1 MLGILNFLIGIGLA
15 AGAAI
20 INPAI
25 QGANFI
31 KNLGIN
37 LLDASTEFIGD
48 GTQGLIGHVVKAIHC
63 HRECE
68 RLKKMFATNLVNID
82 GNGNASEGDNVKINE
97 DIKKIIK
104 EIRDYQ
110 EDEESERNGKK
121 TAPRK
126 VNVKKCLD
134 TLNNNDVRAI
144 MKMSADLVFSK
155 NISEYLECSST
166 YKKLA
171 QSGDKKEEVKTIEL
185 LIEITVDTYVKDTF
199 YKMPDDFKVLAYIMK
214 QTLKECDSRDSNEHV
229 VVDEKDY
236 GDLVDKL
243 IDKLLPF
250 VANQNGGVINPQVIA
265 SAKYAPKYI
274 MRACPGCGYDGP
286 RILVDEKN
294 NSVHCAACGKTYDVL
309 QYIEPEIC
317 TEIDKKV
324 NVILND
330 SEEIKDLI
338 KDQNEENKRQIA
350 ELKEQLKEQYKAQL
364 TREYLDAC
372 LKDQT
377 DSFEEKFKEIVNEQ
391 EKLTAD
397 FRGRISNVISLIES
411 QGYNLQELKE
421 NVSATIEM
429 IEAKNEEDRRINAHL
444 SQKLDSLGDQIASL
458 YKYAKEQFAGLD
470 DKSDRILE
478 YVEKMCSK
486 EYYEEMSN
494 ALGTDIN
501 KAIAREME
509 TGYSNIA
516 ALNATSISQ
525 ILAAIDD
532 LKNSNTNSDGKV
544 DVSQLEKAIQ
554 KENAQLS
561 GQITGLQYLIESNHQ
576 LLNSKMDANH
586 QESLTLLRII
596 IKQQDEIKATTL
608 ANAGL
613 KMNKRDFEKIYRGR
627 IPSKYLINRGLP
639 GAFPCPYCGAEEDR
653 AMNEEQYCRC
663 SVCGNYFFK
672 VDPFKKDQDGRTFET
687 VLKNDYGHDEKL
699 ENEFATSAK
708 IEKWRN
714 EHTAERRSILNVQK
728 LKLTEKSRQDML
740 VILPKELGESIRA
753 LHWCDPDEVN
763 RIETLVFPSN
773 ITNIEGLNFR
783 SNTDG
788 VNYIYLKNIVFA
800 CDEQGKYRLEPNQP
814 VTVNRGVN
822 VYGKY
827 SDGKNIEPKI
837 I

>member
-15 AGAAI
+15 AGEAI
-20 INPAI
+20 ENPAI

-31 KNLGIN
+31 KKLGIN
-37 LLDASTEFIGD
+37 LLGASTEFIGD
-48 GTQGLIGHVVKAIHC
+48 GTQGLIGHVVKAIQC

-68 RLKKMFATNLVNID
+68 RLKNMFVTNLVNID
-82 GNGNASEGDNVKINE
+82 GNGNAREGDNVKIKR
-97 DIKKIIK
+97 DIKQIIK
-104 EIRDYQ
+104 EIIVYQ
-110 EDEESERNGKK
+110 KDKENERNGKK

-126 VNVKKCLD
+126 VSVKKCLD

-166 YKKLA
+166 YKELA
-171 QSGDKKEEVKTIEL
+171 QSGDEEIKTIEL

-214 QTLKECDSRDSNEHV
+214 QTLKECDSRDSDEHV
-229 VVDEKDY
+229 VVDEKYYD
-236 GDLVDKL
+236 DLVKKL

-265 SAKYAPKYI
+265 NAKYAPKYI

-330 SEEIKDLI
+330 SEEIKALI
-338 KDQNEENKRQIA
+338 KDQNEENKRKIA

-391 EKLTAD
+391 EKFTAD
-397 FRGRISNVISLIES
+397 FRGRISNVISLVES
-411 QGYNLQELKE
+411 QGDNLQVLQV

-544 DVSQLEKAIQ
+544 DVSQLEKAIS

-561 GQITGLQYLIESNHQ
+561 GQITGLQSLIESNHQ
-576 LLNSKMDANH
+576 LLNSKMNANH
-586 QESLTLLRII
+586 RESLALLRII

-639 GAFPCPYCGAEEDR
+639 GSFPCPYCGAEEDR
-653 AMNEEQYCRC
+653 AINDDQCCKC
-663 SVCGNYFFK
+663 SVCGKYYLK
-672 VDPFKKDQDGRTFET
+672 VDPLKKDKDGRTFEKI
-687 VLKNDYGHDEKL
+687 LKEDFGRDADE
-699 ENEFATSAK
+699 EEFVTKDK
-708 IEKWRN
+708 IDKWRAKRTVTVAGN
-714 EHTAERRSILNVQK
+714 CIQAPENDSLERQLY
-728 LKLTEKSRQDML
+728 
-740 VILPKELGESIRA
+740 ILPSGITESCCLDVDFAHRIGTVVLSYGITALAKDFFKDCTMLKRIIVQSYNGCRFSDFIADTIKTPHLGVVIKGFNKYS
-753 LHWCDPDEVN
+753 HPMQVKYDPD
-763 RIETLVFPSN
+763 
-773 ITNIEGLNFR
+773 
-783 SNTDG
+783 
-788 VNYIYLKNIVFA
+788 
-800 CDEQGKYRLEPNQP
+800 
-814 VTVNRGVN
+814 
-822 VYGKY
+822 
-827 SDGKNIEPKI
+827 
-837 I
+837 